1 MGIIKA
7 FKDSVAST
15 FADQWKE
22 IITASDFDEH
32 TLVAPGVLKTRNL
45 GRGSNDPGSDGVISN
60 GSKIFVPENT
70 AAFIFNQAAI
80 ENFILI
86 PGGYEYLDGDE
97 SVFNG
102 DGVVSPITKQ
112 LKKRFGFGGISPD
125 QKRIAYVNLREIRD
139 IKYGTAGPQPFHDPA
154 NGVDLEVH
162 AWGSFSIK
170 IIDPEMFIRNFV
182 PPKVFLYSI
191 DDPDVRIQIV
201 SEFLQSFTVA
211 LNSMSGKYRV
221 SQLASMGNE
230 ITRLISNDSA
240 NAGTWGNR
248 FGFELVKATLNSIE
262 LSDDSKELLHH
273 YAAKKMDLS
282 AFDDVSQKA
291 SDISAQQKIAEG
303 IQEHG
308 FGNMGG
314 MILGMNMAQGISMN
328 PGGASGTTKTNAI
341 DQQLETLKK
350 LKEALDSGILTQEEF
365 ESKKKEVLGL

>member
-7 FKDSVAST
+7 FKDSVASS

-45 GRGSNDPGSDGVISN
+45 GRGSNNPGSDGVISN

-70 AAFIFNQAAI
+70 AAFVFNQAAI
-80 ENFILI
+80 ENTILI

-102 DGVVSPITKQ
+102 DGVISPITKQ
-112 LKKRFGFGGISPD
+112 IKKRFGFGGISPD
-125 QKRIAYVNLREIRD
+125 QKRIAFVNLREIRD
-139 IKYGTAGPQPFHDPA
+139 IKYGTAGPQPYHDPA
-154 NGVDLEVH
+154 YGVDLEVH

-170 IIDPEMFIRNFV
+170 VTDPELFVKSFV
-182 PPKVFLYSI
+182 PPKVFLYSV
-191 DDPDVRIQIV
+191 DDPDVRMQIV
-201 SEFLQSFTVA
+201 SEYLQSFTVA

-230 ITRLISNDSA
+230 ITNLISNDSA
-240 NAGTWGNR
+240 NAGTWKNR
-248 FGFELVKATLNSIE
+248 FGFELIKATINSIE
-262 LSDDSKELLHH
+262 LSDDSKDLLYH
-273 YAAKKMDLS
+273 YAEKKMDLS

-328 PGGASGTTKTNAI
+328 TGNSFGATKATTI

-365 ESKKKEVLGL
+365 DSKKKEILGL